1 MDHDIPIHTHLS
13 VRELAAIKRVARG
26 ETGTGVLAAC
36 DQDFTRAVLRR
47 LAAAA
52 ESKRPNPPAESASQ
66 PKSDLDLRDLDEP

>member
-26 ETGTGVLAAC
+26 ETGTDVLAAS
-36 DQDFTRAVLRR
+36 DQDFARAVLRR

-52 ESKRPNPPAESASQ
+52 ESKCPDGTAPEAPT
-66 PKSDLDLRDLDEP
+66 